1 MLFRS
6 HHRQE
11 RIEIDD
17 VMAVVADASALG
29 LETLVDAAFA
39 GRVVDVEKEFAKA
52 SVAGTSP
59 VAIVGTALR
68 QIERLHQLR
77 LDVES
82 GTSASA
88 VVEGQHAI
96 HFRRK
101 PLVEAALK
109 SWTSDR
115 LVKAMTML
123 GEASLEARLQSDLS
137 EAIARRALT
146 TIARSAA
153 QRG

>member
-1 MLFRS
+1 MRPRS
-6 HHRQE
+6 GSIRWSM
-11 RIEIDD
+11 RRSPDKL
-17 VMAVVADASALG
+17 A
-29 LETLVDAAFA
+29 
-39 GRVVDVEKEFAKA
+39 DVEKEFAKA
-52 SVAGTSP
+52 SVAGTKP
-59 VAIVGTALR
+59 VAIVGAALR
-68 QIERLHQLR
+68 QIERLHALR

-123 GEASLEARLQSDLS
+123 ARGLARGAAAIGFVGGDRAARADRRLHEARRS
-137 EAIARRALT
+137 EVRA
-146 TIARSAA
+146 
-153 QRG
+153 

>member
-1 MLFRS
+1 MLYA
-6 HHRQE
+6 HGNE
-11 RIEIDD
+11 RIELDD

-39 GRVVDVEKEFAKA
+39 GRIVDVEKEFAKA
-52 SVAGTSP
+52 SVAGTSA

-68 QIERLHQLR
+68 QIAQLHQLR

-88 VVEGQHAI
+88 VVESQHAI

-123 GEASLEARLQSDLS
+123 GEASLDARLQSDLS